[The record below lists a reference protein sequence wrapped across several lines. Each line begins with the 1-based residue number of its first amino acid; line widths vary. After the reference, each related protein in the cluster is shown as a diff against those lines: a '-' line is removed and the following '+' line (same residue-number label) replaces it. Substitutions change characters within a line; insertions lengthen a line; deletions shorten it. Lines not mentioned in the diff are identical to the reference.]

1 LYPVLNLFVS
11 LTNKG
16 IQRHIMGYKNTS
28 KSTRKP
34 KEKPE
39 HIFTYSPG
47 KSLIVRLR
55 GKLLANK
62 CISLYLDYY
71 QGYSITDGEMKT
83 KRKIEYLKIYLIQN
97 PKTPEE
103 RIKNDEYLSLA
114 QSIRS
119 NRESDIKHN
128 SAGLIAP
135 FKKKINFLDYCDSY
149 EANYQKKDIRMI
161 NMAIREFKLFA
172 KDTYITPALID
183 QKRVRDFRDYLINKF
198 KGETPNSTFARFKKI
213 LNAATDEGLFTHS
226 PGAKVTCKAPTGITK
241 EILSIEEVVK
251 LYNTD
256 CRNQE
261 IKRAFLFCLNTGLRF
276 VDVNDLYFRHISNN
290 QLRKQQQK
298 TGREVT
304 IDLNNNAI
312 KLISEPGKPDE
323 KIFNLP
329 SLTGC
334 LKTLK
339 NWAGKAGINRNI
351 TWHSARHSFATIL
364 LINNT
369 DIKTVGNL
377 LGHSKLEHTQKYTHV
392 VDALKKKAVNSLP
405 DINLKT

>member
-1 LYPVLNLFVS
+1 MGNKNSKNKIGLN
-11 LTNKG
+11 
-16 IQRHIMGYKNTS
+16 
-28 KSTRKP
+28 
-34 KEKPE
+34 
-39 HIFTYSPG
+39 FTPG

-62 CISLYLDYY
+62 NISLYLDYY
-71 QGYSITDGEMKT
+71 QGYSIVEGKIKT
-83 KRKIEYLKIYLIQN
+83 NRKIEYLKIYLIEN
-97 PKTPEE
+97 PKTPQE
-103 RIKNDEYLSLA
+103 RQKNDENLSLA
-114 QSIRS
+114 QDIRS

-128 SAGLIAP
+128 AEGLIAP
-135 FKKKINFLDYCDSY
+135 YKKKINFFDYCTSY
-149 EANYQKKDIRMI
+149 IENYQKKDLRMI
-161 NMAIREFKLFA
+161 KLAVKEFKEYT
-172 KDTYITPALID
+172 KETYLTPAHID
-183 QKRVRDFRDYLINKF
+183 QTKVKGFKDHLINKF
-198 KGETPNSTFARFKKI
+198 NGETPNSVFARFKKI
-213 LNAATDEGLFTHS
+213 LTAATDEGLFTQS
-226 PGAKVTCKAPTGITK
+226 PGREITCKAPTGIPK
-241 EILSIEEVVK
+241 EILSPDEVIQ

-256 CRNQE
+256 CPNAE

-312 KLISEPGKPDE
+312 KLIGKIGNPDE
-323 KIFNLP
+323 KVFNLP

-339 NWAGKAGINRNI
+339 KWAIKAGINRNI

-405 DINLKT
+405 DY